1 MNTLFVLEYK
11 VIGLTKAKKNL
22 NIPCWEVNFSWTT
35 VLIWGD
41 HFFLTTTSIQCRW
54 QLLLPLVATN
64 YTSIYVNSGPFIQQ
78 YYSLLP
84 SQLE

>member
-11 VIGLTKAKKNL
+11 VIGLTEAKKL
-22 NIPCWEVNFSWTT
+22 NIPCWKMNFSWAIVSIWSDNFFNNNFNPMSLT
-35 VLIWGD
+35 VS
-41 HFFLTTTSIQCRW
+41 T
-54 QLLLPLVATN
+54 PLVATN
-64 YTSIYVNSGPFIQQ
+64 YRIYNVNSGPFIQK